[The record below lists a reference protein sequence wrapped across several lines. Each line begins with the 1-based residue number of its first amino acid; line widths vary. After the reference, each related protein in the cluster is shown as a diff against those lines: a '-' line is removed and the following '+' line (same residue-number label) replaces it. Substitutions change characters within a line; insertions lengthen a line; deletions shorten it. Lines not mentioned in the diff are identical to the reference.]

1 MSLKMDKSILS
12 EFLSDEKFVSEL
24 VEYLNSA
31 IDKELEKSDEDMDT
45 SLIDDCV
52 RILSAIDEGDFAAIT
67 DDESSSEKVINFA
80 KAKEQTEQKNTTHK
94 VIRFR
99 KVLVIAAVVA
109 VISTVSLQVFPGVAN
124 SVKSFLN
131 QAVDSLWHTSDES
144 ASAPTSQGEA
154 EIFGIE
160 VIFPDD
166 EDENVKDLAEAKDL
180 MSRCTYYA
188 YDESDVKTEIA
199 FKDMTV
205 KYTQTT
211 DDNGKQCILV
221 AVGYRGAAETVP
233 LYIAQ

>member
-12 EFLSDEKFVSEL
+12 EFLSDEKFVNEL

-144 ASAPTSQGEA
+144 ASEPTSQGEA

-188 YDESDVKTEIA
+188 YDDSDVKTEIA

-205 KYTQTT
+205 NYTQTT